1 MDTVLIRE
9 RYKVVQVLWSEPD
22 YALVEAVDIQERE
35 TPSRLINLYEGR
47 LLHRYGRICA
57 DIRPEEC
64 PAFRGMFL
72 CGDTLAVVFDSCGGA
87 EIDQVFYKGDQWCWQ
102 DRLDYAELV
111 LHQALQLANLPM
123 EVACAAMLSEN
134 VRIDTTQRQ
143 VQLRYMLRPLPE
155 MNPRELALL
164 AGDQVKKILPRRCTA
179 LEAEWA
185 FRDELEQGLFHSV
198 VALYARWREAQRDIR
213 QQQEEFEAKNLVS
226 RGLTLLKIWL
236 KRWKTR
242 RERL

>member
-134 VRIDTTQRQ
+134 VLIDTTQRQ

-164 AGDQVKKILPRRCTA
+164 AGDQVDVPSEYLIIHPPP
-179 LEAEWA
+179 E
-185 FRDELEQGLFHSV
+185 
-198 VALYARWREAQRDIR
+198 
-213 QQQEEFEAKNLVS
+213 
-226 RGLTLLKIWL
+226 
-236 KRWKTR
+236 
-242 RERL
+242 

>member
-72 CGDTLAVVFDSCGGA
+72 CWDTLAVVFDSCGGA
-87 EIDQVFYKGDQWCWQ
+87 SISIFSVYSFSTVLGA
-102 DRLDYAELV
+102 RLKYRFSSPAISCGGK
-111 LHQALQLANLPM
+111 NSP
-123 EVACAAMLSEN
+123 
-134 VRIDTTQRQ
+134 
-143 VQLRYMLRPLPE
+143 
-155 MNPRELALL
+155 
-164 AGDQVKKILPRRCTA
+164 
-179 LEAEWA
+179 
-185 FRDELEQGLFHSV
+185 FRG
-198 VALYARWREAQRDIR
+198 
-213 QQQEEFEAKNLVS
+213 
-226 RGLTLLKIWL
+226 
-236 KRWKTR
+236 
-242 RERL
+242 

>member
-164 AGDQVKKILPRRCTA
+164 AGDQVKKILPADAPPWRRNGPSGTSWSRACST
-179 LEAEWA
+179 
-185 FRDELEQGLFHSV
+185 
-198 VALYARWREAQRDIR
+198 RWWRSMPAGGRR
-213 QQQEEFEAKNLVS
+213 RGTSGSSRRNL
-226 RGLTLLKIWL
+226 R
-236 KRWKTR
+236 RKTWSAAG
-242 RERL
+242 